1 MYRRGDYVTVT
12 INNEQY
18 LGRIES
24 GCIEGTDVNI
34 TVKYIPASAVIS
46 ATVPLADIQQRNTII
61 PIAEIDEK
69 DN

>member
-1 MYRRGDYVTVT
+1 MFRRGDYVTVT
-12 INNEQY
+12 INNEQF

-34 TVKYIPASAVIS
+34 TVKYIPASTVVS
-46 ATVPLADIQQRNTII
+46 ATVPLADIQQRDII
-61 PIAEIDEK
+61 ILIADIDEK